1 MGKKSNDKENKDVI
15 SDISKEISVNEHTQN
30 ANDEKIETEKNVGS
44 SIIENKLKNDNVED
58 KNTDIVKNK
67 ELENKEAAENID
79 EGLEKEETEDNKSE
93 NTEEDSNNKDTDK
106 EEEDK
111 EIANNKDTDKEEQD
125 KEIKNNKDT
134 NNEDKDIEISSE
146 EDISNTEAISSEEK
160 NNEDTDKDN
169 LKTKK
174 KSDKSNKKNYKK
186 LKDIPPEWVDKDGKV
201 RIPKEEY
208 LQLLKYKE
216 KKKRIRK
223 VIRAIVF
230 TLVVVVTFIL
240 CANWLSDNGPR
251 KVGEGNIPNEPTTKP
266 TIIPAENKE
275 ENTDYVDPED
285 VPSQSDEIID
295 EDADNDTMEP
305 VIDNNVIE
313 DDPYS
318 TSMPNDGE
326 TDSSDMSDGS
336 IEPYSTGTV
345 DSGDSKKQDVS
356 KVIIN
361 KKENLPEMTLDP
373 KVIN

>member
-1 MGKKSNDKENKDVI
+1 M
-15 SDISKEISVNEHTQN
+15 
-30 ANDEKIETEKNVGS
+30 
-44 SIIENKLKNDNVED
+44 
-58 KNTDIVKNK
+58 
-67 ELENKEAAENID
+67 
-79 EGLEKEETEDNKSE
+79 
-93 NTEEDSNNKDTDK
+93 
-106 EEEDK
+106 
-111 EIANNKDTDKEEQD
+111 
-125 KEIKNNKDT
+125 
-134 NNEDKDIEISSE
+134 
-146 EDISNTEAISSEEK
+146 
-160 NNEDTDKDN
+160 
-169 LKTKK
+169 
-174 KSDKSNKKNYKK
+174 
-186 LKDIPPEWVDKDGKV
+186 
-201 RIPKEEY
+201 
-208 LQLLKYKE
+208 
-216 KKKRIRK
+216 
-223 VIRAIVF
+223 
-230 TLVVVVTFIL
+230 TFIL
-240 CANWLSDNGPR
+240 CANWLSNNGPR

-313 DDPYS
+313 DDSYS

-361 KKENLPEMTLDP
+361 KKENLPEMTLNP